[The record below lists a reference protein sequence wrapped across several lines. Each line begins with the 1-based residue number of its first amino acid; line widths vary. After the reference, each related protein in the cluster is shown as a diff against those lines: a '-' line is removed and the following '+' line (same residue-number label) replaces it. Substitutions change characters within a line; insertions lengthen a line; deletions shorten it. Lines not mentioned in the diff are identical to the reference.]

1 MPCAGFWLDKEAW
14 RVVCPLDCR
23 EKMSFPIQLLHCAFE
38 DLRAYFDTKR
48 VLLFWEAKA
57 FRRCLL
63 SAMIEKSG
71 TFKFLDLG
79 ASYILVDILL
89 CCSNVWEYQLVC
101 SCRMCV
107 LCHSCSVYNHLI
119 FYCSFSILLHK
130 HTFYHIVYPCMEQEI
145 NLTAPFWTSW
155 HLERVGI

>member
-1 MPCAGFWLDKEAW
+1 MLASGWTRKPEECS
-14 RVVCPLDCR
+14 VPLTAERKCL
-23 EKMSFPIQLLHCAFE
+23 FLYNCCI
-38 DLRAYFDTKR
+38 
-48 VLLFWEAKA
+48 VLLKILEPISTPNMCYCFGKQGHSGDVC
-57 FRRCLL
+57 CLQL
-63 SAMIEKSG
+63 IEKSG
-71 TFKFLDLG
+71 TSKFLDLG

-145 NLTAPFWTSW
+145 NLTAPLWTSW

>member
-1 MPCAGFWLDKEAW
+1 
-14 RVVCPLDCR
+14 
-23 EKMSFPIQLLHCAFE
+23 MSFPIQLLHCAFE

-89 CCSNVWEYQLVC
+89 CCSNV
-101 SCRMCV
+101 
-107 LCHSCSVYNHLI
+107 
-119 FYCSFSILLHK
+119 
-130 HTFYHIVYPCMEQEI
+130 
-145 NLTAPFWTSW
+145 
-155 HLERVGI
+155 